1 MNRFK
6 SATTMVLGMSDG
18 GTIYRFAP
26 DGVNQLLK
34 AAIKWEKWD
43 YDGKSRYRYWSKP
56 WLLNFCNL
64 AVSYQDTDGCLV
76 SGMPGIVIV
85 KTIFGRQSFF

>member
-34 AAIKWEKWD
+34 AAIEWD
-43 YDGKSRYRYWSKP
+43 YDDKNRYWSKP
-56 WLLNFCNL
+56 WLVSFCNL
-64 AVSYQDTDGCLV
+64 AKVYQDENGCLV

>member
-1 MNRFK
+1 
-6 SATTMVLGMSDG
+6 MVLGMSDG

-26 DGVNQLLK
+26 DGASQLLK
-34 AAIKWEKWD
+34 ADIKWEKWD
-43 YDGKSRYRYWSKP
+43 YDDKNRYWSKP
-56 WLLNFCNL
+56 WLVSFCNL
-64 AVSYQDTDGCLV
+64 AKVYQDENGCLV